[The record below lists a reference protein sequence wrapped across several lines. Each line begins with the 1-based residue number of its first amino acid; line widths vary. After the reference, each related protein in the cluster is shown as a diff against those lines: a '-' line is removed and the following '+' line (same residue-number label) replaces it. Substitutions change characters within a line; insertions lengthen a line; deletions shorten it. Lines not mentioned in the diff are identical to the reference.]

1 MDNKIDKIDVG
12 RLTNW
17 PIDSHTVAAVP
28 APVPQ
33 VIVIIIIIILFFFL
47 PLPDRRTSFALL
59 LGLRATL
66 KSTGFIFICYDI
78 DRLDCLN
85 HVS

>member
-33 VIVIIIIIILFFFL
+33 VIMIIIIIILFFTTTGPENLICF
-47 PLPDRRTSFALL
+47 TA
-59 LGLRATL
+59 RATGY
-66 KSTGFIFICYDI
+66 TQEY
-78 DRLDCLN
+78 RLYIYLL
-85 HVS
+85 